1 MRLIGGALILA
12 AALYVVY
19 SCRRTRRER
28 QALLWSLVG
37 ALGYME
43 TAIRW
48 QKMPLPR
55 IFRTLAQRPGC
66 GKHFEKLADMLQ
78 SNMPLQMSWEK
89 AFDDLPCGAA
99 EIVRRVELEGDGERL
114 AGVLRGAQEELAE
127 LCRRTEASDRQRGRI
142 SAAAVLSAAGLVI
155 ILLL

>member
-1 MRLIGGALILA
+1 MRLMGGALILA

-19 SCRRTRRER
+19 SWRRTRRAQR
-28 QALLWSLVG
+28 ALLWSMVG

-66 GKHFEKLADMLQ
+66 GKYFEGLADMLQ
-78 SNMPLQMSWEK
+78 RNIPLHSAWDE
-89 AFDDLPCGAA
+89 AFEDLPCGAA
-99 EIVRRVELEGDGERL
+99 EIVRRVELDGDGEKL
-114 AGVLRGAQEELAE
+114 AGVLRGAQEEMTE
-127 LCRRTEASDRQRGRI
+127 LCRRTEAADRQRGRVG
-142 SAAAVLSAAGLVI
+142 AAAVLSSAGLII